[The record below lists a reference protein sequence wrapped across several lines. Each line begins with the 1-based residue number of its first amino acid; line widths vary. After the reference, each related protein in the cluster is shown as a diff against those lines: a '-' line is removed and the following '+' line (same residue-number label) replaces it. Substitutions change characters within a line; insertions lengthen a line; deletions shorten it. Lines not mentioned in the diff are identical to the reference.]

1 MITVIPFEPDD
12 LDDLLETG
20 GEMFAGARSLLGQPG
35 YGDMLKASGPAWS
48 ALDVDQSIIGCG
60 GLALEHPGCSV
71 AWTLL
76 HPERSGAHMLAL
88 HRQARKALA
97 AAPTRRVQAD
107 CDPEFPPARRWLELL
122 GFQYEG
128 IRRAYAPD
136 GRDMALYA
144 RVTGG

>member
-1 MITVIPFEPDD
+1 MIVVPFEPDD
-12 LDDLLETG
+12 LGELLETG
-20 GEMFAGARSLLGQPG
+20 GEAFAGSLLRQPG
-35 YGDMLKASGPAWS
+35 YGDMLKASGPAWT
-48 ALDVDQSIIGCG
+48 ALDDAERIVGCG
-60 GLALEHPGCSV
+60 GLALEHPGCSI

-76 HPERSGAHMLAL
+76 HPELSGPHMLAL
-88 HRQARKALA
+88 HRNARKALEA
-97 AAPTRRVQAD
+97 ATTRRVQAD
-107 CDPEFPPARRWLELL
+107 CDPAFAPARRWLELL